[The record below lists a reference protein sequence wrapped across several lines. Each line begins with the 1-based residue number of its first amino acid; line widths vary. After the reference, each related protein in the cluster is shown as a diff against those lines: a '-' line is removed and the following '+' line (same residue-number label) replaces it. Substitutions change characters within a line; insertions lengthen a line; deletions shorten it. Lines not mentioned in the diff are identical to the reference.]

1 MRCNGLW
8 QASQADKYAR
18 QAQSQTQLRLL
29 VTAGIEDGHLGL
41 TIEDNGRGD
50 ARSSGNGHGLELHST
65 LMAIAGG
72 LLLIETIPEE
82 MTRARLVIPL
92 E

>member
-1 MRCNGLW
+1 MRGQSDP
-8 QASQADKYAR
+8 QAG
-18 QAQSQTQLRLL
+18 LRLL
-29 VTAGIEDGHLGL
+29 LTVAVEDGQLGL

-50 ARSSGNGHGLELHST
+50 ARVVGNGHGLELHST

-72 LLLIETIPEE
+72 SLAFETVPEK
-82 MTRARLVIPL
+82 MTRARLLMPL